1 MIRGVIL
8 LLFFIFALPIGI
20 VYFLYGYQPEIFVL
34 MGVLGGLFSIG
45 ALSAMSES
53 YNQKKASKWAFP
65 ENKARKV
72 NRLTHRK
79 HLTEKVKKVLSTHIQ
94 SIKTS
99 IEQTCATY
107 PFTPFSAFN
116 LISSEVKANN
126 DELEKVLESEFKLL
140 NTFEQPKLYQDLEEH
155 IKYIEANY
163 VHDISTI
170 HIKQILIENGIQQ
183 YISEVK
189 EHLLTY
195 RKNLMYAVNSTKQS
209 LSIISSGV
217 KGEANVNNELSLY
230 NDIWNI
236 YSSVRFEVDGQS
248 IETDNLIVCT
258 KGLFS
263 IEVKNYAPN
272 GQYNIIVTKDGQ
284 WLKQL
289 SNGGKIV
296 PMEKDVT
303 AQVNRHLALKQRLIH
318 SELKKKH
325 GEDVPYILFQPMI
338 VIANDTVLIQNDTEL
353 PIIRRTQIYHHIIKQ
368 PDVLKPEQVSDICS
382 IIEENRLPVKKYSIN
397 TYSDNFPNV
406 LQELVKSEQILSKIR
421 ENIEKPM
428 AIASNEIYAIKE

>member
-34 MGVLGGLFSIG
+34 IGVFGVLISIG
-45 ALSAMSES
+45 ALSGMFED

-65 ENKARKV
+65 VSKTSKV
-72 NRLTHRK
+72 NRLTNRIN
-79 HLTEKVKKVLSTHIQ
+79 LTAKVKKILSIHIQ
-94 SIKTS
+94 SVKSS
-99 IEQTCATY
+99 IEQTCDNT
-107 PFTPFSAFN
+107 PLTPFSNFKFVG
-116 LISSEVKANN
+116 SEVKADN
-126 DELEKVLESEFKLL
+126 DELEKILESEFKLL
-140 NTFEQPKLYQDLEEH
+140 TTFDKPQLYQNLEDH
-155 IKYIEANY
+155 IKYIEGKY
-163 VHDISTI
+163 VNDISTI

-189 EHLLTY
+189 EQLLTY
-195 RKNLMYAVNSTKQS
+195 RKNLTYAVNSTKQS

-230 NDIWNI
+230 KDIWNI
-236 YSSVRFEVDGQS
+236 YSGVRFEVDGQS

-338 VIANDTVLIQNDTEL
+338 VIANDTVLIQNDTDL
-353 PIIRRTQIYHHIIKQ
+353 PIIRRTQIYHHIIKK
-368 PDVLKPEQVSDICS
+368 PDVLTAEQVNDICS

-397 TYSDNFPNV
+397 TYSDNFPIV
-406 LQELVKSEQILSKIR
+406 LQELVNSEQILRRIR

-428 AIASNEIYAIKE
+428 EIASNEIYAIKE